1 MILFADSTL
10 MIPKCIK
17 FKISLTMKINLTMK
31 LFRIIIL
38 LLSLQAI
45 VNAQDMK
52 GMDMTKKENVTQAQP
67 VTYTC
72 IMHPEIHATKP
83 GKCPKCGMDLIVEK
97 SKKAKPKKAKPKKT
111 QASHEKRGEGERR
124 RYISHQNEES

>member
-52 GMDMTKKENVTQAQP
+52 GMDMTKKKTSPKHSRLHILASCIRKFTPQNPANVPNAEW
-67 VTYTC
+67 
-72 IMHPEIHATKP
+72 I
-83 GKCPKCGMDLIVEK
+83 
-97 SKKAKPKKAKPKKT
+97 
-111 QASHEKRGEGERR
+111 
-124 RYISHQNEES
+124 